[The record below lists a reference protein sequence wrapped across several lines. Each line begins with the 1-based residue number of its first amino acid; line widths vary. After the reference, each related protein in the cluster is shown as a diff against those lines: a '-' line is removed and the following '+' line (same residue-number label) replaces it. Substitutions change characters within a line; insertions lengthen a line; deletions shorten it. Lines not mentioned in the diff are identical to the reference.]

1 MLKQVQLIGSLRSS
15 FSDVPLGGQDPQAR
29 GQEMPSLSQIKYYS
43 MMDERGYYSQIN
55 KPLEKESSPIYC
67 LFIYLVI
74 MKDL

>member
-67 LFIYLVI
+67 LSIYLVI

>member
-1 MLKQVQLIGSLRSS
+1 MLKQVQLIGSLCSS
-15 FSDVPLGGQDPQAR
+15 FSDVPLGQDPQAR

-67 LFIYLVI
+67 LSIYLVI